1 MIRFSFLVG
10 LLCLFFTRVSLSE
23 SSSFIVS
30 NHSQRCLDVEG
41 VSTTSGSNLQQWDCH
56 GGSNQQF
63 VVEKLPQTIGW
74 VRIRAQHSGLC
85 LSAKDGSNEKKQGD
99 GTQLIQETCN
109 NNSHR
114 QHWGREASQVSGSSP
129 NYRFISR
136 IKNLGGQDR
145 CFSIANNGTENGA
158 KILVSSCKTAGAA
171 SGWRSTQLRLSTHFP
186 TSYNQPLEIPRNQ
199 TVILDKSIT
208 VSELKING
216 TLKCDPAFSGVIT
229 ADVIYVNGL
238 FECGNAQNRFN
249 GNLTIA
255 LRDSNQVG
263 PAYRGLNVNQGGRL
277 ALFGNLERSGF
288 VKLNQSLLPLQ
299 SQVILSDARAWKSGD
314 SLVISS
320 TSYEPTETEMVQLQ
334 SLSGTTATLTKAVTH
349 YHHGQTKVYPTQTG
363 PKTLD
368 ERAEIANL
376 NRNILIKG
384 AGTITDEQGGHVMV
398 HRGGEAQVDSV
409 EFYQMGQAGRL
420 GRYPLHWHQLG
431 NAPTQF
437 IKNSS
442 IHHSFQRCAV
452 IHDTNWV
459 LIENNVCYNFKGHGF
474 MLEDGTETKNT
485 ISGNLAILARYPSDD
500 KELLQSEKKDGIG
513 IDPFRFPAV
522 SSFWISNPT
531 NRVINNIASG
541 SVGTGFWNSFASD
554 HLEWNWMRVN
564 KKPTLEFSGNVA
576 HATTVGHTWDGAPDP
591 KCADSDDAKTKKECE
606 MGSVHYYPNNQI
618 PKFTNLV
625 AFKNRFAG
633 IYFRGSTAEF
643 EGLIVEGYGWGLFFA
658 YNNIIRNSLIVGDYP
673 ENEAPGNY
681 KQPVQAGI
689 VLYDGP
695 WELDTVDFVD
705 FPNNNPN
712 YRPIQTIGGQGKW
725 TNLSKKVKFSPEPH
739 QRIFHTTNPYDGQLV
754 GWADTIFAQSIRDI
768 DGTLSGYISK
778 SGQPVPGVLVPDTS
792 VTRFEACENL
802 PGLTK
807 MVWCPADTRLFHV
820 EIEWDREAT
829 GHWSSPRELGPLRT
843 EFEVLRG
850 VSSSRDAFPPPLD
863 WPADLFSTEWPLS
876 NRKALM
882 VYHPNYPDTHTYQF
896 KFTRLPSK
904 NPKAFINFLIYSQ
917 QKDEITPTI
926 KIQRGDASSPD
937 SSCEMRV
944 QTSTQHEDANVKHA
958 NKNQSVYKGELKM
971 TEAGTCVAN

>member
-1 MIRFSFLVG
+1 MRTKLILAG
-10 LLCLFFTRVSLSE
+10 TLCLFFTRVSLSE
-23 SSSFIVS
+23 SGSFMVS
-30 NHSQRCLDVEG
+30 NFSQRCLDVEE

-56 GGSNQQF
+56 RGSNQQF
-63 VVEKLPQTIGW
+63 VVEKLPQTNGW

-85 LSAKDGSNEKKQGD
+85 LSAKGGINEARQSD
-99 GTQLIQETCN
+99 GTPLIQETCN
-109 NNSHR
+109 NNLQR
-114 QHWGREASQVSGSSP
+114 QQWMLAVSQVQSFGSL
-129 NYRFISR
+129 NHRFISR
-136 IKNLGGQDR
+136 IKNPKGQDR
-145 CFSIANNGTENGA
+145 CFTIANRGRENGA
-158 KILVSSCKTAGAA
+158 KILVSSCQDA
-171 SGWRSTQLRLSTHFP
+171 SSASIWSPQLRLSTHFS
-186 TSYNQPLEIPRNQ
+186 TSDNQPLEIPRNR
-199 TVILDKSIT
+199 TVILDKSTT

-216 TLKCDPAFSGVIT
+216 TLKCDPAFSGSIT

-238 FECGNAQNRFN
+238 FECGNGQNRFN

-255 LRDSNQVG
+255 LRDSNQVE

-277 ALFGNLERSGF
+277 ELFGNLERSGF
-288 VKLNQSLLPLQ
+288 VKLNQSLLPSQ

-320 TSYEPTETEMVQLQ
+320 TSYDPTETEMVQLQ
-334 SLSGTTATLTKAVTH
+334 SLSGTTATLTKAVTY
-349 YHHGQTKVYPTQTG
+349 YHHGQTKVYPTQSG

-376 NRNILIKG
+376 NRNIRIEG
-384 AGTITDEQGGHVMV
+384 AGTINDEKGGHVMV
-398 HRGGEAQVDSV
+398 HKGGVAQVDSV

-431 NAPTQF
+431 DAPNQF

-442 IHHSFQRCAV
+442 IHHSFQRCVV
-452 IHDTNWV
+452 IHDTNQV
-459 LIENNVCYNFKGHGF
+459 RVENNVCYDFKGHGF
-474 MLEDGTETKNT
+474 MLEDGTETQNT
-485 ISGNLAILARYPSDD
+485 ISGNLAILARFPSAD
-500 KELLQSEKKDGIG
+500 KELLQSEKKDGKG
-513 IDPFRFPAV
+513 IDTFRFPAV

-554 HLEWNWMRVN
+554 HLEWDWMRVN

-591 KCADSDDAKTKKECE
+591 KCADSEDATTKKECE

-643 EGLIVEGYGWGLFFA
+643 EGLIVEGYGWGLFLA

-673 ENEAPGNY
+673 ENAAPGIY

-705 FPNNNPN
+705 FPKNNPN

-739 QRIFHTTNPYDGQLV
+739 QRIVHTTNLDGQLYP
-754 GWADTIFAQSIRDI
+754 WADTIFAQSIRDI
-768 DGTLSGYISK
+768 DGTLSGYISS

-792 VTRFEACENL
+792 VTRFEACTNL

-807 MVWCPADTRLFHV
+807 MVWCPEGTRLFHV
-820 EIEWDREAT
+820 EIEWDRDAT
-829 GHWSSPRELGPLRT
+829 GHWSSPGELGPLRT

-850 VSSSRDAFPPPLD
+850 TSSSREALPQG
-863 WPADLFSTEWPLS
+863 WPAQLFSIDRPLL

-882 VYHPNYPDTHTYQF
+882 VYHPNHPDTHTYQF
-896 KFTRLPSK
+896 KFTQLPISK
-904 NPKAFINFLIYSQ
+904 PKASINFLIYSQ
-917 QKDEITPTI
+917 QKDEATPTI

-937 SSCEMRV
+937 SSSCEMRV
-944 QTSTQHEDANVKHA
+944 KTSTQYEDANVKHA
-958 NKNQSVYKGELKM
+958 NTNQSVYKGTLQM
-971 TEAGTCVAN
+971 TEAGTCVAP